1 MIEFEV
7 VYADPPWRYDF
18 SKSDSREIENQYP
31 TMTVDEICA
40 LKIPSAKN
48 SVLYLWATAPK
59 LREALQVMA
68 AWGFEY
74 KSHGIWDK
82 EIIGMGYWFRG
93 QHE

>member
-48 SVLYLWATAPK
+48 SVLYLWAIAPK
-59 LREALQVMA
+59 LREALQVI
-68 AWGFEY
+68 WLRGGSSTKVTEY
-74 KSHGIWDK
+74 GIK
-82 EIIGMGYWFRG
+82 R
-93 QHE
+93 